1 MAIDLDMIYN
11 SEINKAALH
20 LQAAYIYTFLY
31 RFCTI
36 FKHFDANYTA
46 NVEHMID
53 N

>member
-1 MAIDLDMIYN
+1 M
-11 SEINKAALH
+11 AALH
-20 LQAAYIYTFLY
+20 LQAAYMYTFLY

>member
-20 LQAAYIYTFLY
+20 LQAAYMYTFLY

-53 N
+53 D